1 MRRPDRGYEAI
12 QGFSS
17 IYKCRGEEYLET
29 AERRAFKI
37 TYRELFTSHPSTFG
51 GTQRTY
57 EESDYIVLGVPF
69 DATST
74 YRVGA
79 RFAPLAV
86 REASLNIETYSFR
99 SEVDFEDLTIHD
111 LGDLHVTGSA
121 EETLRRL
128 ESVVVEVLDS
138 RKVPVLIGGE
148 HTITLG
154 AVRALRAACGSE
166 GNLTVLS
173 LDAHLD
179 LRDEYMGQRLS
190 HTTFMR
196 RINEEAKPRIIEVGV
211 RAACR
216 EEIRY
221 AEDSGIRIFTALEVM
236 RRGPRDVAEQIRGIL
251 KGCRCTYLTIDMDVL
266 DPAFAPAVQ
275 NPEPD
280 GLTMHDLLEI
290 LDGVCDRR
298 VAAFDIVEVAP
309 DYDEGVTSIAAAKI
323 IFEVL
328 CRLKKSGETDS

>member
-1 MRRPDRGYEAI
+1 M
-12 QGFSS
+12 
-17 IYKCRGEEYLET
+17 
-29 AERRAFKI
+29 
-37 TYRELFTSHPSTFG
+37 
-51 GTQRTY
+51 
-57 EESDYIVLGVPF
+57 
-69 DATST
+69 
-74 YRVGA
+74 
-79 RFAPLAV
+79 
-86 REASLNIETYSFR
+86 
-99 SEVDFEDLTIHD
+99 
-111 LGDLHVTGSA
+111 
-121 EETLRRL
+121 
-128 ESVVVEVLDS
+128 VEILDS

-166 GNLTVLS
+166 GNLAVLS

-179 LRDEYMGQRLS
+179 LRDEYMGRRLS

-196 RINEEAKPRIIEVGV
+196 RINEEVKPRIIEVGV

-221 AEDSGIRIFTALEVM
+221 AEDSGIHVFTALEVM
-236 RRGPRDVAEQIRGIL
+236 RSDPRDVVEHVRGIL
-251 KGCRCTYLTIDMDVL
+251 KGCSLTYLTIDMDVL

-280 GLTMHDLLEI
+280 GLTMHNLLEI
-290 LDGVCDRR
+290 LSGVCDRR

-309 DYDEGVTSIAAAKI
+309 EYDKGVTSIGAAKI

-328 CRLKKSGETDS
+328 CRLEKSGMQDR